1 MSDIDLVIVVVMF
14 LAGYWIVSYF
24 WPGSKRGVR
33 GEGDEDP
40 PAPGDSDAAGDG
52 EKRPRQ

>member
-1 MSDIDLVIVVVMF
+1 MSDIDLIIVVVMF

-24 WPGSKRGVR
+24 WPGSKHGVR
-33 GEGDEDP
+33 GEGGEDP
-40 PAPGDSDAAGDG
+40 PAPGDSDVAGDG